1 MDNKVESP
9 KPETEALTETAPAPV
24 ASETTPP
31 AAPTEAAVEAE
42 NIPAPGI
49 LARISTAISRAL
61 SANPKFTGPALTFAM
76 ILDSAGGQDHFV
88 SPSAFAQFRAW
99 QKLHDLN
106 LDILLN
112 TSPQT
117 AKIAWMK
124 HQEVL
129 QDSIHAEKI
138 GEQTGHSYED
148 FEKSH
153 EQKIAAAKEN
163 MQKIYRDCFPLCA
176 VIAENC
182 IAVAEKQT
190 AKREAYERE
199 QHSWYGVTYPG
210 PSAIVRTFREAI
222 EMARVRSQF
231 AEGGQASPRLIL
243 PYLNF

>member
-1 MDNKVESP
+1 MSEKANLET
-9 KPETEALTETAPAPV
+9 KPETPATAAPAAEAAPV
-24 ASETTPP
+24 APEVITAPP
-31 AAPTEAAVEAE
+31 APE
-42 NIPAPGI
+42 NI
-49 LARISTAISRAL
+49 LTRIVRAIDRAM
-61 SANPKFTGPALTFAM
+61 SAETKRTGPALAFARL
-76 ILDSAGGQDHFV
+76 IDSAGGQDHFV
-88 SPSAFAQFRAW
+88 SPSALAQFRAW

-106 LDILLN
+106 LDVLLN

-129 QDSIHAEKI
+129 QDSIHAETI

-163 MQKIYRDCFPLCA
+163 LQKIYCDCYPLCSTVA
-176 VIAENC
+176 ARC
-182 IAVAEKQT
+182 IEVAEAQT
-190 AKREAYERE
+190 KKRETYERE
-199 QHSWYGVTYPG
+199 QHEWYGVTFPG

-222 EMARVRSQF
+222 SMARVRSQF
-231 AEGGQASPRLIL
+231 MENGQASPRLIL